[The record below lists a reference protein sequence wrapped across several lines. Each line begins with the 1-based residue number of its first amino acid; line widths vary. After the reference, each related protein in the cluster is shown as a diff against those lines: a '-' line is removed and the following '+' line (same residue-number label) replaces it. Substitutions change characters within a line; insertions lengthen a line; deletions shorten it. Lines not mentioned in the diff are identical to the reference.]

1 MEGIIN
7 PLAVLDYWRCSSC
20 GHEWLDYELDE
31 TGDLDATSK
40 DAARICPRCHSA
52 EVGPLAG

>member
-7 PLAVLDYWRCSSC
+7 PPAVRDYWRCSSC

-31 TGDLDATSK
+31 TDPPHLASEATP
-40 DAARICPRCHSA
+40 RTCPRCHSA
-52 EVGPLAG
+52 EIGPLAG

>member
-7 PLAVLDYWRCSSC
+7 PLAVRDYWRCSSC

-31 TGDLDATSK
+31 PDAFDVTSK
-40 DAARICPRCHSA
+40 ESARTCPRCHSTQ
-52 EVGPLAG
+52 VGPLAG